1 VSAGNHA
8 ATLTGDTMQTKTTRT
23 LIARILTARTAGK
36 LSDAVTLCIL
46 QDLWAGKT
54 ATAKTTLKTL
64 RGL

>member
-1 VSAGNHA
+1 
-8 ATLTGDTMQTKTTRT
+8 MQTKTTRT
-23 LIARILTARTAGK
+23 MIARIMNARAAGH
-36 LSDAVTLCIL
+36 LSNAVTLCIL